1 MKTLIL
7 QEADLTALH
16 DCLKELRAELL
27 ELRHRNEPPEHRYLS
42 RSEVCEMLHISY
54 STLHRMTRQ
63 GEIRCLKNGRR
74 SLFLMSDVEAAM
86 IPVNA

>member
-1 MKTLIL
+1 MFLCTCNPKTIFIMKTLIL
-7 QEADLTALH
+7 QEADLTALY
-16 DCLKELRAELL
+16 DCL
-27 ELRHRNEPPEHRYLS
+27 NLS
-42 RSEVCEMLHISY
+42 RSEVCDLLHISY

-74 SLFLMSDVEAAM
+74 TLFLMSDVEAAM